1 MGQPKKKFKLNM
13 MYVLPVLVV
22 VGFIVLSYLGSVLL
36 MQLNGLPVE
45 NAGPFT
51 AFRYFPIYKNS
62 PVKSVRLTVI
72 FCAAFPFLVSAG
84 IAVLFYITKYKPRA
98 LHGDARFATYM
109 EIKKAGLVA
118 RDNYDKTI
126 LVGQYKERGRNEYL
140 CYGGYQF
147 VMLAAP
153 TRSGKGVGIV
163 IPNCLN
169 YSDSLVVLDI
179 KLENFDK
186 TAGFRAKSGQEV
198 YLFAPYDEYEAG
210 RQPGKSAPMRTHRY
224 NPLGYVSEDP
234 VDRIGDID
242 SIAQAFYN
250 NPNSKDKFFDEQAKD
265 LFRGITL
272 LVLETPGI
280 PHTLGEVFRQ
290 SSGYGKALPEHLNE
304 MIEKAKAEGR
314 PYSDECVA
322 AISRVCTLSDNTFAG
337 VKGSMQVPLMPWAN
351 ARVDAATSANDFD
364 LRDVRKRRMTIYV
377 GITPNKLA
385 EAKNI
390 INLFFD
396 QLINLNTKTLPQQDK
411 SLKYQCLMI
420 LDEFTAA
427 GKINQLA
434 QSISYQAG
442 YNMRVLTIIQNKSQL
457 EDVYGKPGALTLMSN
472 HALMIMY
479 APSPVVQS
487 DANEYSEMLGYQT
500 VKNTSHSRSFGK
512 QGSRSDSTSDQKRAL
527 MLPQE
532 LKEMDMWEEIVSLEH
547 TKPIRCAKIKYFE
560 DPTFTAR
567 VDWEVPEIPLVD
579 LDEFI
584 KNTKAG
590 AKILTEPATAK
601 NEQQTPDIDSIG
613 ADDVPSQDELIN
625 TLDGMSESGAE
636 KLKSI
641 MKLQAEE
648 KRKKMSIS
656 ELKLSYGGKSEADKN
671 QMLADFF
678 GSVAEDEDSTATD
691 NIASSNDESSNVA
704 ANDDAT
710 ASMSEEEKET
720 LALMKGLAVE
730 EPSEAP
736 VAPAP
741 KAETKQI
748 SDTEKQELVDDVLSH
763 FGFNTAKT
771 ADEIPESFDDINAQL
786 ASMFG
791 NALSAQVRV
800 YDHL

>member
-13 MYVLPVLVV
+13 MYVVPVLVII
-22 VGFIVLSYLGSVLL
+22 GFIALCYVGSLLL
-36 MQLNGLPVE
+36 MHLNGLPLE
-45 NAGPFT
+45 KAGPFT

-118 RDNYDKTI
+118 RDSYDKTI
-126 LVGQYKERGRNEYL
+126 LVGQYKEHGRNEYL

-153 TRSGKGVGIV
+153 TRSGKGVGVV

-198 YLFAPYDEYEAG
+198 YLFAPYDECESE
-210 RQPGKSAPMRTHRY
+210 RQEGKPAPMRTHRY
-224 NPLGYVSEDP
+224 NPLGYVSSDP

-265 LFRGITL
+265 LFRGITM

-364 LRDVRKRRMTIYV
+364 LRDVRKKRMTIYV

-427 GKINQLA
+427 GKINQIA

-547 TKPIRCAKIKYFE
+547 TKPIRCGKIKYFE

-567 VDWEVPEIPLVD
+567 VDWQIPEIPLVD
-579 LDEFI
+579 LEEFMQS
-584 KNTKAG
+584 TKAG
-590 AKILTEPATAK
+590 AKILSNTSESENEPADLDQIGK
-601 NEQQTPDIDSIG
+601 N
-613 ADDVPSQDELIN
+613 DVPSQDEIISRLDQIPEN
-625 TLDGMSESGAE
+625 KLVDVISLVKQSSLLNKLSIPELKMNYGGTSEDSKKRMLSDFFESSPDDETLDEVLEQSD
-636 KLKSI
+636 
-641 MKLQAEE
+641 
-648 KRKKMSIS
+648 
-656 ELKLSYGGKSEADKN
+656 LS
-671 QMLADFF
+671 
-678 GSVAEDEDSTATD
+678 EDEQETLSLMQEFTVDE
-691 NIASSNDESSNVA
+691 NSNSQKGLLV
-704 ANDDAT
+704 
-710 ASMSEEEKET
+710 SEEY
-720 LALMKGLAVE
+720 
-730 EPSEAP
+730 
-736 VAPAP
+736 
-741 KAETKQI
+741 KQV
-748 SDTEKQELVDDVLSH
+748 QAADVLAK
-763 FGFNTAKT
+763 FGFSSIKES
-771 ADEIPESFDDINAQL
+771 DEIPEDLDSINAQL
-786 ASMFG
+786 ESLFG
-791 NALSAQVRV
+791 NALSA
-800 YDHL
+800 

>member
-1 MGQPKKKFKLNM
+1 MGQPKRKFKLNM
-13 MYVLPVLVV
+13 MYVVPVLVII
-22 VGFIVLSYLGSVLL
+22 GFIALCYVGSLLL
-36 MQLNGLPVE
+36 MHLNGLPLE
-45 NAGPFT
+45 KAGPFT

-84 IAVLFYITKYKPRA
+84 IAVLFYITKYKPRS

-118 RDNYDKTI
+118 RDSYDKTI
-126 LVGQYKERGRNEYL
+126 LVGQYKEHGRNEYL

-198 YLFAPYDEYEAG
+198 YLFAPYDECAAE
-210 RQPGKSAPMRTHRY
+210 RQPGKAAPMRTHRY

-364 LRDVRKRRMTIYV
+364 LRDVRKKRMTIYV

-427 GKINQLA
+427 GKINQIA

-547 TKPIRCAKIKYFE
+547 TKPIRCGKIKYFE

-567 VDWEVPEIPLVD
+567 VDWQVPEIPLVD
-579 LDEFI
+579 LEEFMQS
-584 KNTKAG
+584 TKAG
-590 AKILTEPATAK
+590 AKILSNTSESEKESADLDQIGK
-601 NEQQTPDIDSIG
+601 N
-613 ADDVPSQDELIN
+613 DVPSQDEIISR
-625 TLDGMSESGAE
+625 LDQIPEN
-636 KLKSI
+636 KLGDVISLVKQSSPLN
-641 MKLQAEE
+641 KLG
-648 KRKKMSIS
+648 IP
-656 ELKLSYGGKSEADKN
+656 ELKMNYGGTSEDSKKR
-671 QMLADFF
+671 MLSDFF
-678 GSVAEDEDSTATD
+678 ESSPEDEPLDEVLDQSDLSEDEQETLSLMKEFTVDENSQKVGSVSDDYKQ
-691 NIASSNDESSNVA
+691 VQA
-704 ANDDAT
+704 A
-710 ASMSEEEKET
+710 
-720 LALMKGLAVE
+720 
-730 EPSEAP
+730 
-736 VAPAP
+736 
-741 KAETKQI
+741 
-748 SDTEKQELVDDVLSH
+748 DVLAK
-763 FGFNTAKT
+763 FGFSSIKES
-771 ADEIPESFDDINAQL
+771 DEIPEDLDSINAQL
-786 ASMFG
+786 ESLFG
-791 NALSAQVRV
+791 NALSA
-800 YDHL
+800 

>member
-1 MGQPKKKFKLNM
+1 
-13 MYVLPVLVV
+13 
-22 VGFIVLSYLGSVLL
+22 
-36 MQLNGLPVE
+36 
-45 NAGPFT
+45 
-51 AFRYFPIYKNS
+51 
-62 PVKSVRLTVI
+62 
-72 FCAAFPFLVSAG
+72 
-84 IAVLFYITKYKPRA
+84 
-98 LHGDARFATYM
+98 
-109 EIKKAGLVA
+109 
-118 RDNYDKTI
+118 
-126 LVGQYKERGRNEYL
+126 
-140 CYGGYQF
+140 
-147 VMLAAP
+147 
-153 TRSGKGVGIV
+153 
-163 IPNCLN
+163 
-169 YSDSLVVLDI
+169 
-179 KLENFDK
+179 
-186 TAGFRAKSGQEV
+186 
-198 YLFAPYDEYEAG
+198 
-210 RQPGKSAPMRTHRY
+210 MRTHRY

-364 LRDVRKRRMTIYV
+364 LRDVRKKRMTIYV

-427 GKINQLA
+427 GKINQIA

-547 TKPIRCAKIKYFE
+547 TKPIRCAKIKYYE

-567 VDWEVPEIPLVD
+567 VDWKVPEIPLVD
-579 LDEFI
+579 LDDFI

-613 ADDVPSQDELIN
+613 ADDVPTQDELIN
-625 TLDGMSESGAE
+625 SLDGMPENKA
-636 KLKSI
+636 KDFIANFAKSHQSKI
-641 MKLQAEE
+641 T
-648 KRKKMSIS
+648 IP
-656 ELKLSYGGKSEADKN
+656 ELKLNYGGKSEVDKN

-678 GSVAEDEDSTATD
+678 GSVAESEDSTATD
-691 NIASSNDESSNVA
+691 NTASLNDESSNAVA
-704 ANDDAT
+704 NDAT

-720 LALMKGLAVE
+720 LALMQGLAVE
-730 EPSEAP
+730 DPSEAP
-736 VAPAP
+736 VAPAS

-748 SDTEKQELVDDVLSH
+748 SDTEKLELVDDVLSH

-771 ADEIPESFDDINAQL
+771 ADEIPENFEDINAQL

-791 NALSAQVRV
+791 NALSA
-800 YDHL
+800 

>member
-1 MGQPKKKFKLNM
+1 MGQKKKFHLNM
-13 MYVLPVLVV
+13 WYVLPILAI
-22 VGFIVLSYLGSVLL
+22 VGFIGLSYLGSVLL

-62 PVKSVRLTVI
+62 PVKSVRLSVI
-72 FCAAFPFLVSAG
+72 FCAAFPFLCCIG
-84 IAVLFYITKYKPRA
+84 LAVLVYLSKSKQRS
-98 LHGDARFATYM
+98 LHGDARFATYQ

-118 RDNYDKTI
+118 RDDYDKTI
-126 LVGQYKERGRNEYL
+126 LVGQYNEHGKKEYL

-210 RQPGKSAPMRTHRY
+210 RQPAKSAPMRTHRY
-224 NPLGYVSEDP
+224 NPFDYISDDP
-234 VDRIGDID
+234 ANRMGDID

-351 ARVDAATSANDFD
+351 PRVDAATSASDFD
-364 LRDVRKRRMTIYV
+364 LRDVRKKKMTIYV

-396 QLINLNTKTLPQQDK
+396 QLINQNTKTLPQQDK
-411 SLKYQCLMI
+411 SLKYQCLLV

-427 GKINQLA
+427 GKINQIA

-500 VKNTSHSRSFGK
+500 VKSTSHSRSFGK

-567 VDWEVPEIPLVD
+567 VDWDVPDIPLVD
-579 LDEFI
+579 LEEFL
-584 KNTKAG
+584 KTTKAG
-590 AKILTEPATAK
+590 AQILTQNTAP
-601 NEQQTPDIDSIG
+601 QTPQDAADISKLG
-613 ADDVPSQDELIN
+613 QDDEPSQDEII
-625 TLDGMSESGAE
+625 TKLDGIKEDKLSSLVSTVSKE
-636 KLKSI
+636 KAA
-641 MKLQAEE
+641 Q
-648 KRKKMSIS
+648 KMTIP
-656 ELKLSYGGKSEADKN
+656 ELKLNYGGNDEEAKK
-671 QMLADFF
+671 QMFSDLF
-678 GSVAEDEDSTATD
+678 GSEIPATKTDESASNEQSVAVDTSTENMSEDEL
-691 NIASSNDESSNVA
+691 
-704 ANDDAT
+704 
-710 ASMSEEEKET
+710 ET
-720 LALMKGLAVE
+720 LAAVNE
-730 EPSEAP
+730 F
-736 VAPAP
+736 
-741 KAETKQI
+741 
-748 SDTEKQELVDDVLSH
+748 SDTENESSHEETSAKAEPLSH
-763 FGFNTAKT
+763 DEQLSLAEKIKAQFGFRSFSEH
-771 ADEIPESFDDINAQL
+771 DEIPDDVESINAQQ
-786 ASMFG
+786 ASLLG
-791 NALSAQVRV
+791 NSMSA
-800 YDHL
+800 

>member
-13 MYVLPVLVV
+13 MYVVPVLVII
-22 VGFIVLSYLGSVLL
+22 GFIALCYVGSLLL
-36 MQLNGLPVE
+36 MHLNGLPLE
-45 NAGPFT
+45 KAGPFT

-118 RDNYDKTI
+118 RDSYDKTI
-126 LVGQYKERGRNEYL
+126 LVGQYKEHGRNEYL

-153 TRSGKGVGIV
+153 TRSGKGVGVV

-186 TAGFRAKSGQEV
+186 TSGFRAKSGQEV
-198 YLFAPYDEYEAG
+198 YLFAPYDECESE
-210 RQPGKSAPMRTHRY
+210 RQEGKPAPMRTHRY
-224 NPLGYVSEDP
+224 NPLGYVSSDP

-265 LFRGITL
+265 LFRGITM

-304 MIEKAKAEGR
+304 MIEKAKSEGR

-364 LRDVRKRRMTIYV
+364 LRDVRKKRMTIYV

-427 GKINQLA
+427 GKINQIA

-547 TKPIRCAKIKYFE
+547 TKPIRCGKIKYFE

-567 VDWEVPEIPLVD
+567 VDWQIPEIPLVD
-579 LDEFI
+579 LEEFMQS
-584 KNTKAG
+584 TKAG
-590 AKILTEPATAK
+590 AKILSNTSESENEPADLDQIGK
-601 NEQQTPDIDSIG
+601 N
-613 ADDVPSQDELIN
+613 DVPSQDEIISRLDQIPEN
-625 TLDGMSESGAE
+625 KLVDVISLVKQSSLLNKLSIPELKMNYGGTSEDSKKRMLSDFFESSPDDETLDEVLEQSD
-636 KLKSI
+636 
-641 MKLQAEE
+641 
-648 KRKKMSIS
+648 
-656 ELKLSYGGKSEADKN
+656 LS
-671 QMLADFF
+671 
-678 GSVAEDEDSTATD
+678 EDEQETLSLMQEFTVDE
-691 NIASSNDESSNVA
+691 NSNSQKGLFV
-704 ANDDAT
+704 
-710 ASMSEEEKET
+710 SEEY
-720 LALMKGLAVE
+720 
-730 EPSEAP
+730 
-736 VAPAP
+736 
-741 KAETKQI
+741 KQV
-748 SDTEKQELVDDVLSH
+748 QAADVLAK
-763 FGFNTAKT
+763 FGFSSIKES
-771 ADEIPESFDDINAQL
+771 DEIPEDLDSINAQL
-786 ASMFG
+786 ESLFG
-791 NALSAQVRV
+791 NALSA
-800 YDHL
+800 

>member
-13 MYVLPVLVV
+13 MYVVPVLVII
-22 VGFIVLSYLGSVLL
+22 GFIALCYVGSLLL
-36 MQLNGLPVE
+36 MHLNGLPLE
-45 NAGPFT
+45 KAGPFT

-118 RDNYDKTI
+118 RDSYDKTI
-126 LVGQYKERGRNEYL
+126 LVGQYKEHGRNEYL

-153 TRSGKGVGIV
+153 TRSGKGVGVV

-179 KLENFDK
+179 KLENFNK

-198 YLFAPYDEYEAG
+198 YLFAPYDECESV
-210 RQPGKSAPMRTHRY
+210 RQEGKPAPMRTHRY
-224 NPLGYVSEDP
+224 NPLGYVSSDP

-265 LFRGITL
+265 LFRGITM

-364 LRDVRKRRMTIYV
+364 LRDVRKKRMTIYV

-427 GKINQLA
+427 GKINQIA

-547 TKPIRCAKIKYFE
+547 TKPIRCGKIKYFE
-560 DPTFTAR
+560 DPIFTAR
-567 VDWEVPEIPLVD
+567 VDWQIPEIPLVD
-579 LDEFI
+579 LEEFMQS
-584 KNTKAG
+584 TKAG
-590 AKILTEPATAK
+590 AKILSNTSESENESADLDQIGK
-601 NEQQTPDIDSIG
+601 N
-613 ADDVPSQDELIN
+613 DVPSQDEIISRLDQIPEN
-625 TLDGMSESGAE
+625 KLVDVISLVKQSSPLNKLGIPELKMNYGGTSEDSKKRMLSDFFESSPDDETLDEVLEQSD
-636 KLKSI
+636 
-641 MKLQAEE
+641 
-648 KRKKMSIS
+648 
-656 ELKLSYGGKSEADKN
+656 LS
-671 QMLADFF
+671 
-678 GSVAEDEDSTATD
+678 EDEQETLSLMQEFTVDE
-691 NIASSNDESSNVA
+691 NSNSQKGLLV
-704 ANDDAT
+704 
-710 ASMSEEEKET
+710 SEEY
-720 LALMKGLAVE
+720 
-730 EPSEAP
+730 
-736 VAPAP
+736 
-741 KAETKQI
+741 KQV
-748 SDTEKQELVDDVLSH
+748 QAADVLAK
-763 FGFNTAKT
+763 FGFSSIKES
-771 ADEIPESFDDINAQL
+771 DEIPEDLDSINAQL
-786 ASMFG
+786 ESLFG
-791 NALSAQVRV
+791 NALSA
-800 YDHL
+800 

>member
-1 MGQPKKKFKLNM
+1 MGQKKKFHLNM
-13 MYVLPVLVV
+13 WYVLPILAI
-22 VGFIVLSYLGSVLL
+22 VGFIGLSYLGSVLL

-62 PVKSVRLTVI
+62 PVKSVRLSVI
-72 FCAAFPFLVSAG
+72 FCAAFPFLCCIG
-84 IAVLFYITKYKPRA
+84 LAVLVYLSKSKQRS
-98 LHGDARFATYM
+98 LHGDARFATYQ

-118 RDNYDKTI
+118 RDDYDKTI
-126 LVGQYKERGRNEYL
+126 LVGQYNEHGKKEYL

-210 RQPGKSAPMRTHRY
+210 RQPAKSAPMRTHRY
-224 NPLGYVSEDP
+224 NPFDYISDDP
-234 VDRIGDID
+234 ANRMGDID

-351 ARVDAATSANDFD
+351 PRVDAATSASDFD
-364 LRDVRKRRMTIYV
+364 LRDVRKKKMTIYV

-396 QLINLNTKTLPQQDK
+396 QLINQNTKTLPQQDK
-411 SLKYQCLMI
+411 SLKYQCLLV

-427 GKINQLA
+427 GKINQIA

-500 VKNTSHSRSFGK
+500 VKSTSHSRSFGK

-567 VDWEVPEIPLVD
+567 VDWDVPDIPLVD
-579 LDEFI
+579 LEEFL
-584 KNTKAG
+584 KTTKAG
-590 AKILTEPATAK
+590 AQILTQNTAP
-601 NEQQTPDIDSIG
+601 QTPQDAADISKLG
-613 ADDVPSQDELIN
+613 QDDEPSQDEII
-625 TLDGMSESGAE
+625 TKLDGIKEDKLSSLVSTVSKE
-636 KLKSI
+636 KAA
-641 MKLQAEE
+641 Q
-648 KRKKMSIS
+648 KMTIP
-656 ELKLSYGGKSEADKN
+656 ELKLNYGGNDEEAKK
-671 QMLADFF
+671 QMFSDLF
-678 GSVAEDEDSTATD
+678 GSEIPATKTDESASNEQSVAVDTSTENMSEDEL
-691 NIASSNDESSNVA
+691 
-704 ANDDAT
+704 
-710 ASMSEEEKET
+710 ET
-720 LALMKGLAVE
+720 LAAVNE
-730 EPSEAP
+730 F
-736 VAPAP
+736 
-741 KAETKQI
+741 
-748 SDTEKQELVDDVLSH
+748 SDTENESSHEETSAKAEPLSH
-763 FGFNTAKT
+763 DEQLSLAEKIKAQFGFRSFSEH
-771 ADEIPESFDDINAQL
+771 DEIPDDVESINAQL
-786 ASMFG
+786 ASLLG
-791 NALSAQVRV
+791 NSMSA
-800 YDHL
+800 

>member
-13 MYVLPVLVV
+13 MYVVPVLVII
-22 VGFIVLSYLGSVLL
+22 GFIALCYVGSLLL
-36 MQLNGLPVE
+36 MHLNGLPLE
-45 NAGPFT
+45 KAGPFT
-51 AFRYFPIYKNS
+51 AFRYFSIYKNS

-118 RDNYDKTI
+118 RDSYDKTI

-153 TRSGKGVGIV
+153 TRSGKGVGVV

-179 KLENFDK
+179 KLENFYK

-198 YLFAPYDEYEAG
+198 YLFAPYDEFESE
-210 RQPGKSAPMRTHRY
+210 RKDGKPAPMRTHRY
-224 NPLGYVSEDP
+224 NPLGYVSSDP

-265 LFRGITL
+265 LFRGITM

-364 LRDVRKRRMTIYV
+364 LRDVRKKRMTIYV

-427 GKINQLA
+427 GKINQIA

-547 TKPIRCAKIKYFE
+547 TKPIRCGKIKYFE

-567 VDWEVPEIPLVD
+567 VDWQIPEIPLVD
-579 LDEFI
+579 LEEFMQS
-584 KNTKAG
+584 TKAG
-590 AKILTEPATAK
+590 AKILSNTSESENESADLDQIGK
-601 NEQQTPDIDSIG
+601 N
-613 ADDVPSQDELIN
+613 DVPSQDEIISR
-625 TLDGMSESGAE
+625 LDQIPEN
-636 KLKSI
+636 KLGDV
-641 MKLQAEE
+641 
-648 KRKKMSIS
+648 IS
-656 ELKLSYGGKSEADKN
+656 L
-671 QMLADFF
+671 
-678 GSVAEDEDSTATD
+678 V
-691 NIASSNDESSNVA
+691 
-704 ANDDAT
+704 
-710 ASMSEEEKET
+710 
-720 LALMKGLAVE
+720 
-730 EPSEAP
+730 
-736 VAPAP
+736 
-741 KAETKQI
+741 KQI
-748 SDTEKQELVDDVLSH
+748 SPLNKLGIPELKMNYGGTSEDSKKRMLSDFFESSPEDETSDEVLEQSDLSEDEQETLSLMQEFTVNENSQKVGSVSEDYKQVQAADVLAK
-763 FGFNTAKT
+763 FGFSSIKES
-771 ADEIPESFDDINAQL
+771 DEIPEDLDSINAQL
-786 ASMFG
+786 ESLFG
-791 NALSAQVRV
+791 NALSA
-800 YDHL
+800 

>member
-13 MYVLPVLVV
+13 MYVVPVLVII
-22 VGFIVLSYLGSVLL
+22 GFIALCYVGSLLL
-36 MQLNGLPVE
+36 MHLNGLPLE
-45 NAGPFT
+45 KAGPFT

-109 EIKKAGLVA
+109 EIKKVGLVA
-118 RDNYDKTI
+118 RDSYDKTI

-153 TRSGKGVGIV
+153 TRSGKGVGVV

-198 YLFAPYDEYEAG
+198 YLFAPYDECESE
-210 RQPGKSAPMRTHRY
+210 RKEGKAAPMRTHRY
-224 NPLGYVSEDP
+224 NPLGYVSSDP

-265 LFRGITL
+265 LFRGITM

-364 LRDVRKRRMTIYV
+364 LRDVRKKRMTIYV

-396 QLINLNTKTLPQQDK
+396 QLINLNTKILPQQDK

-427 GKINQLA
+427 GKINQIA

-547 TKPIRCAKIKYFE
+547 TKPIRCGKIKYFE

-567 VDWEVPEIPLVD
+567 VDWQIPEIPLVD
-579 LDEFI
+579 LEEFMQS
-584 KNTKAG
+584 TKAG
-590 AKILTEPATAK
+590 AKILSNTSESENESADLDQIGK
-601 NEQQTPDIDSIG
+601 N
-613 ADDVPSQDELIN
+613 DVPSQDEIISR
-625 TLDGMSESGAE
+625 LDQIPEN
-636 KLKSI
+636 KLGDVISLVKQSSPLN
-641 MKLQAEE
+641 KLG
-648 KRKKMSIS
+648 IP
-656 ELKLSYGGKSEADKN
+656 ELKMNYGGTSEDSKKR
-671 QMLADFF
+671 MLSDFF
-678 GSVAEDEDSTATD
+678 ESSPEDETSDEVLEQSDLSEDEQETLSLMQEFTVNENSQKGISVSEEYKQVQATD
-691 NIASSNDESSNVA
+691 V
-704 ANDDAT
+704 
-710 ASMSEEEKET
+710 
-720 LALMKGLAVE
+720 LA
-730 EPSEAP
+730 
-736 VAPAP
+736 
-741 KAETKQI
+741 Q
-748 SDTEKQELVDDVLSH
+748 
-763 FGFNTAKT
+763 FGFSSIKES
-771 ADEIPESFDDINAQL
+771 DEIPEDLDSINAQL
-786 ASMFG
+786 ESLFG
-791 NALSAQVRV
+791 NALSA
-800 YDHL
+800 

>member
-1 MGQPKKKFKLNM
+1 M
-13 MYVLPVLVV
+13 MYVVPVLVII
-22 VGFIVLSYLGSVLL
+22 GFIALCYVGSLLL
-36 MQLNGLPVE
+36 MHLNGLPLDK
-45 NAGPFT
+45 AGPFT

-118 RDNYDKTI
+118 RESYDKTI

-198 YLFAPYDEYEAG
+198 YLFAPYDECAAE
-210 RQPGKSAPMRTHRY
+210 RQPGKAAPMRTHRY

-364 LRDVRKRRMTIYV
+364 LRDVRKKRMTIYV

-427 GKINQLA
+427 GKINQIA

-547 TKPIRCAKIKYFE
+547 TKPIRCGKIKYFE

-567 VDWEVPEIPLVD
+567 VDWQIPEIPLVD
-579 LDEFI
+579 LEEFMQS
-584 KNTKAG
+584 TKAG
-590 AKILTEPATAK
+590 AKILSNTSESENPADLDQIGK
-601 NEQQTPDIDSIG
+601 N
-613 ADDVPSQDELIN
+613 DVPSQDEIISRLDQIPEN
-625 TLDGMSESGAE
+625 TLGDVISLVKQSSPLN
-636 KLKSI
+636 KLGI
-641 MKLQAEE
+641 P
-648 KRKKMSIS
+648 
-656 ELKLSYGGKSEADKN
+656 ELKMNYGGTSEDSKKR
-671 QMLADFF
+671 MLSDFF
-678 GSVAEDEDSTATD
+678 
-691 NIASSNDESSNVA
+691 ESSP
-704 ANDDAT
+704 DD
-710 ASMSEEEKET
+710 ET
-720 LALMKGLAVE
+720 L
-730 EPSEAP
+730 
-736 VAPAP
+736 
-741 KAETKQI
+741 
-748 SDTEKQELVDDVLSH
+748 DDVLEQSDLSEDEQETLSLMQEFTVDVNSQKVGSVSEDYKQVQAADVLAK
-763 FGFNTAKT
+763 FGFSSIKES
-771 ADEIPESFDDINAQL
+771 DEIPEDLDSINAQL
-786 ASMFG
+786 ESLFG
-791 NALSAQVRV
+791 NALSA
-800 YDHL
+800 

>member
-13 MYVLPVLVV
+13 MYVVPVLVII
-22 VGFIVLSYLGSVLL
+22 GFIALCYVGSLLL
-36 MQLNGLPVE
+36 MHLNGLPLE
-45 NAGPFT
+45 KAGPFT

-118 RDNYDKTI
+118 RDSYDKTI
-126 LVGQYKERGRNEYL
+126 LVGQYKEHGRNEYL

-153 TRSGKGVGIV
+153 TRSGKGVGVV

-186 TAGFRAKSGQEV
+186 TSGFRAKSGQEV
-198 YLFAPYDEYEAG
+198 YLFAPYDECESE
-210 RQPGKSAPMRTHRY
+210 RQEGKPAPMRTHRY
-224 NPLGYVSEDP
+224 NPLGYVSSDP

-265 LFRGITL
+265 LFRGITM

-364 LRDVRKRRMTIYV
+364 LRDVRKKRMTIYV

-427 GKINQLA
+427 GKINQIA

-547 TKPIRCAKIKYFE
+547 TKPIRCGKIKYFE

-567 VDWEVPEIPLVD
+567 VDWQIPEIPLVD
-579 LDEFI
+579 LEEFMQS
-584 KNTKAG
+584 TKAG
-590 AKILTEPATAK
+590 AKILSNTSESENEPADLDQIGK
-601 NEQQTPDIDSIG
+601 N
-613 ADDVPSQDELIN
+613 DVPSQDEIISRLDQIPEN
-625 TLDGMSESGAE
+625 TLGDVISLVKQSSPLN
-636 KLKSI
+636 KLGI
-641 MKLQAEE
+641 P
-648 KRKKMSIS
+648 
-656 ELKLSYGGKSEADKN
+656 ELKMNYGGTSEDSKKR
-671 QMLADFF
+671 MLSDFF
-678 GSVAEDEDSTATD
+678 
-691 NIASSNDESSNVA
+691 ESSP
-704 ANDDAT
+704 DD
-710 ASMSEEEKET
+710 ET
-720 LALMKGLAVE
+720 L
-730 EPSEAP
+730 
-736 VAPAP
+736 
-741 KAETKQI
+741 
-748 SDTEKQELVDDVLSH
+748 DDVLEQSDLSEDEQETLFLMQEFTVDVNSQKVGSVSEDYKQVQAADVLAK
-763 FGFNTAKT
+763 FGFSSIKES
-771 ADEIPESFDDINAQL
+771 DEIPEDLDSINAQL
-786 ASMFG
+786 ESLFG
-791 NALSAQVRV
+791 NALSA
-800 YDHL
+800 

>member
-13 MYVLPVLVV
+13 MYVVPVLVII
-22 VGFIVLSYLGSVLL
+22 GFIALCYVGSLLL
-36 MQLNGLPVE
+36 MHLNGLPLE
-45 NAGPFT
+45 KAGPFT

-118 RDNYDKTI
+118 RDSYDKTI
-126 LVGQYKERGRNEYL
+126 LVGQYKEHGRNEYL

-153 TRSGKGVGIV
+153 TRSGKGVGVV

-179 KLENFDK
+179 KLENFYK

-198 YLFAPYDEYEAG
+198 YLFAPYDECESE
-210 RQPGKSAPMRTHRY
+210 RQEGKPAPMRTHRY
-224 NPLGYVSEDP
+224 NPLGYVSSDP

-265 LFRGITL
+265 LFRGITM

-364 LRDVRKRRMTIYV
+364 LRDVRKKRMTIYV

-396 QLINLNTKTLPQQDK
+396 QLINLNTKILPQQDK

-427 GKINQLA
+427 GKINQIA

-547 TKPIRCAKIKYFE
+547 TKPIRCGKIKYFE

-567 VDWEVPEIPLVD
+567 VDWQIPEIPLVD
-579 LDEFI
+579 LEEFMQS
-584 KNTKAG
+584 TKAG
-590 AKILTEPATAK
+590 AKILSNTSESENESADLDQIGK
-601 NEQQTPDIDSIG
+601 N
-613 ADDVPSQDELIN
+613 DVPSQDEIISR
-625 TLDGMSESGAE
+625 LDQIPEN
-636 KLKSI
+636 KLGDV
-641 MKLQAEE
+641 
-648 KRKKMSIS
+648 IS
-656 ELKLSYGGKSEADKN
+656 L
-671 QMLADFF
+671 
-678 GSVAEDEDSTATD
+678 V
-691 NIASSNDESSNVA
+691 
-704 ANDDAT
+704 
-710 ASMSEEEKET
+710 
-720 LALMKGLAVE
+720 
-730 EPSEAP
+730 
-736 VAPAP
+736 
-741 KAETKQI
+741 KQI
-748 SDTEKQELVDDVLSH
+748 SPLNKLGIPELKMNYGGTSEDSKKRMLSDFFESSPEDETSDEVLEQSDLSEDEQETLSLMQEFTVNENSQKVGSVSEDYKQVQATDVLAQ
-763 FGFNTAKT
+763 FGFSSIKES
-771 ADEIPESFDDINAQL
+771 DEIPEDLDSINSQL
-786 ASMFG
+786 ESLFG
-791 NALSAQVRV
+791 NALSA
-800 YDHL
+800 

>member
-1 MGQPKKKFKLNM
+1 MGQKKKFHLNM
-13 MYVLPVLVV
+13 WYVLPILAI
-22 VGFIVLSYLGSVLL
+22 VGFIGLSYLGSVLL

-62 PVKSVRLTVI
+62 PVKSVRLSVI
-72 FCAAFPFLVSAG
+72 FCAAFPFLCCIG
-84 IAVLFYITKYKPRA
+84 LAVLVYLSKSKQRS
-98 LHGDARFATYM
+98 LHGDARFATYQ

-118 RDNYDKTI
+118 RDDYDKTI
-126 LVGQYKERGRNEYL
+126 LVGQYNEHGKKEYL

-224 NPLGYVSEDP
+224 NPFDYISDDP
-234 VDRIGDID
+234 ANRMGDID

-351 ARVDAATSANDFD
+351 PRVDAATSASDFD
-364 LRDVRKRRMTIYV
+364 LRDVRKKKMTIYV

-396 QLINLNTKTLPQQDK
+396 QLINQNTKTLPQQDK
-411 SLKYQCLMI
+411 SLKYQCLLV

-427 GKINQLA
+427 GKINQIS

-487 DANEYSEMLGYQT
+487 DANEYSEILGYQT
-500 VKNTSHSRSFGK
+500 VKSTSHSRSFGK

-567 VDWEVPEIPLVD
+567 VDWDVPDIPLVD
-579 LDEFI
+579 LEEFL
-584 KNTKAG
+584 KTTKAG
-590 AKILTEPATAK
+590 AQILTQNTAP
-601 NEQQTPDIDSIG
+601 QTPQDAADISKLG
-613 ADDVPSQDELIN
+613 QDDEPSQDEII
-625 TLDGMSESGAE
+625 TKLDGIKEDKLSSLVSTVSKE
-636 KLKSI
+636 KAA
-641 MKLQAEE
+641 Q
-648 KRKKMSIS
+648 KMTIP
-656 ELKLSYGGKSEADKN
+656 ELKLNYGGKSEADRN
-671 QMLADFF
+671 QLFADFF

-691 NIASSNDESSNVA
+691 NIVPLNEESSNAA

-730 EPSEAP
+730 EPSEVP

-748 SDTEKQELVDDVLSH
+748 SDTEKLELVDDVLSH

-771 ADEIPESFDDINAQL
+771 ADEITENFEDINAQL

-791 NALSAQVRV
+791 NALSA
-800 YDHL
+800 

>member
-1 MGQPKKKFKLNM
+1 M
-13 MYVLPVLVV
+13 
-22 VGFIVLSYLGSVLL
+22 
-36 MQLNGLPVE
+36 
-45 NAGPFT
+45 
-51 AFRYFPIYKNS
+51 
-62 PVKSVRLTVI
+62 
-72 FCAAFPFLVSAG
+72 
-84 IAVLFYITKYKPRA
+84 
-98 LHGDARFATYM
+98 
-109 EIKKAGLVA
+109 
-118 RDNYDKTI
+118 
-126 LVGQYKERGRNEYL
+126 VGQYKERGRNEYL

-198 YLFAPYDEYEAG
+198 YLFAPYDECAAE
-210 RQPGKSAPMRTHRY
+210 RQPGKAAPMRTHRY

-427 GKINQLA
+427 GKINQIS

-567 VDWEVPEIPLVD
+567 VDWKVPEIPLVD

-601 NEQQTPDIDSIG
+601 MSSKRLILILLVPMMFLLKMNLSI
-613 ADDVPSQDELIN
+613 AWMECLKTKQKILLQILLDLIN
-625 TLDGMSESGAE
+625 Q
-636 KLKSI
+636 KSRS
-641 MKLQAEE
+641 L
-648 KRKKMSIS
+648 
-656 ELKLSYGGKSEADKN
+656 N
-671 QMLADFF
+671 
-678 GSVAEDEDSTATD
+678 
-691 NIASSNDESSNVA
+691 
-704 ANDDAT
+704 
-710 ASMSEEEKET
+710 
-720 LALMKGLAVE
+720 
-730 EPSEAP
+730 
-736 VAPAP
+736 
-741 KAETKQI
+741 
-748 SDTEKQELVDDVLSH
+748 
-763 FGFNTAKT
+763 
-771 ADEIPESFDDINAQL
+771 
-786 ASMFG
+786 
-791 NALSAQVRV
+791 
-800 YDHL
+800 

>member
-1 MGQPKKKFKLNM
+1 MGQPKRKFKLNM
-13 MYVLPVLVV
+13 MYVVPVLVII
-22 VGFIVLSYLGSVLL
+22 GFIALCYVGSLLL
-36 MQLNGLPVE
+36 MHLNGLPLDK
-45 NAGPFT
+45 AGPFT

-198 YLFAPYDEYEAG
+198 YLFAPYDECAAE
-210 RQPGKSAPMRTHRY
+210 RQPGKAAPMRTHRY

-364 LRDVRKRRMTIYV
+364 LRDVRKKRMTIYV

-427 GKINQLA
+427 GKINQIA

-547 TKPIRCAKIKYFE
+547 TKPIRCGKIKYFE

-567 VDWEVPEIPLVD
+567 VDWQIPEIPLVD
-579 LDEFI
+579 LEEFMQS
-584 KNTKAG
+584 TKAG
-590 AKILTEPATAK
+590 AKILSNTSESEKDLDQIGK
-601 NEQQTPDIDSIG
+601 N
-613 ADDVPSQDELIN
+613 DVPSQDEIISRLDQIPEN
-625 TLDGMSESGAE
+625 TLGDVISLVKQSSPLN
-636 KLKSI
+636 KLGI
-641 MKLQAEE
+641 P
-648 KRKKMSIS
+648 
-656 ELKLSYGGKSEADKN
+656 ELKMNYGGTSEDSKKR
-671 QMLADFF
+671 MLSDFF
-678 GSVAEDEDSTATD
+678 DS
-691 NIASSNDESSNVA
+691 SP
-704 ANDDAT
+704 DD
-710 ASMSEEEKET
+710 ET
-720 LALMKGLAVE
+720 L
-730 EPSEAP
+730 
-736 VAPAP
+736 
-741 KAETKQI
+741 
-748 SDTEKQELVDDVLSH
+748 DDVLEQSDLSEDEQETLSLMQEFTVDVNSQKVGSVSEDYKQVQAADVLAK
-763 FGFNTAKT
+763 FGFSSIKES
-771 ADEIPESFDDINAQL
+771 DEIPEDLDSINAQL
-786 ASMFG
+786 EALFG
-791 NALSAQVRV
+791 NALSA
-800 YDHL
+800 

>member
-13 MYVLPVLVV
+13 MYVVPVLVII
-22 VGFIVLSYLGSVLL
+22 GFIALCYVGSLLL
-36 MQLNGLPVE
+36 MHLNGLPLE
-45 NAGPFT
+45 KAGPFT

-118 RDNYDKTI
+118 RDSYDKTI

-198 YLFAPYDEYEAG
+198 YLFAPYDECAAE
-210 RQPGKSAPMRTHRY
+210 RQPGKAAPMRTHRY
-224 NPLGYVSEDP
+224 NPLGYVSSDP

-364 LRDVRKRRMTIYV
+364 LRDVRKKRMTIYV

-427 GKINQLA
+427 GKINQIA

-547 TKPIRCAKIKYFE
+547 TKPIRCRKIKYFE

-567 VDWEVPEIPLVD
+567 VDWQIPEIPLVD
-579 LDEFI
+579 LEEFMQS
-584 KNTKAG
+584 TKAG
-590 AKILTEPATAK
+590 AKILSNTSESENEPADLDQIGK
-601 NEQQTPDIDSIG
+601 N
-613 ADDVPSQDELIN
+613 DVPSQDEIISR
-625 TLDGMSESGAE
+625 LDQIPEN
-636 KLKSI
+636 KLVDVISLVKQSSLLNKLSI
-641 MKLQAEE
+641 P
-648 KRKKMSIS
+648 
-656 ELKLSYGGKSEADKN
+656 ELKMNYGGTSEDSKKR
-671 QMLADFF
+671 MLSDFF
-678 GSVAEDEDSTATD
+678 
-691 NIASSNDESSNVA
+691 ESSP
-704 ANDDAT
+704 DD
-710 ASMSEEEKET
+710 ET
-720 LALMKGLAVE
+720 L
-730 EPSEAP
+730 
-736 VAPAP
+736 
-741 KAETKQI
+741 
-748 SDTEKQELVDDVLSH
+748 DDVLEQSDLSEDEQETLSLMQEFTVDVNSQKVGSVSEDYKQVQAADVLAK
-763 FGFNTAKT
+763 FGFSSIKES
-771 ADEIPESFDDINAQL
+771 DEIPEDLDSINAQL
-786 ASMFG
+786 ESLFG
-791 NALSAQVRV
+791 NALSA
-800 YDHL
+800 

>member
-13 MYVLPVLVV
+13 MYVVPVLVII
-22 VGFIVLSYLGSVLL
+22 GFIALCYVGSLLL
-36 MQLNGLPVE
+36 MHLNGLPLE
-45 NAGPFT
+45 KAGPFT

-118 RDNYDKTI
+118 RDSYDKTI
-126 LVGQYKERGRNEYL
+126 LVGQYKEHGRNEYL

-153 TRSGKGVGIV
+153 TRSGKGVGVV

-198 YLFAPYDEYEAG
+198 YLFAPYDECESE
-210 RQPGKSAPMRTHRY
+210 RQEGKPAPMRTHRY
-224 NPLGYVSEDP
+224 NPLGYVSSDP

-265 LFRGITL
+265 LFRGITM

-364 LRDVRKRRMTIYV
+364 LRDVRKKRMTIYV

-427 GKINQLA
+427 GKINQIA

-547 TKPIRCAKIKYFE
+547 TKPIRCGKIKYFE

-567 VDWEVPEIPLVD
+567 VDWQIPEIPLVD
-579 LDEFI
+579 LEEFMQS
-584 KNTKAG
+584 TKAG
-590 AKILTEPATAK
+590 VKILSNTSESENEPADLDQIGK
-601 NEQQTPDIDSIG
+601 N
-613 ADDVPSQDELIN
+613 DVPSQDEIISRLDQIPEN
-625 TLDGMSESGAE
+625 KLVDVISLVKQSSLLNKLSIPELKMNYGGTSEDSKKRMLSDFFESSPDDETLDEVLEQSD
-636 KLKSI
+636 
-641 MKLQAEE
+641 
-648 KRKKMSIS
+648 
-656 ELKLSYGGKSEADKN
+656 LS
-671 QMLADFF
+671 
-678 GSVAEDEDSTATD
+678 EDEQETLSLMQEFTVDE
-691 NIASSNDESSNVA
+691 NSNSQKGLLV
-704 ANDDAT
+704 
-710 ASMSEEEKET
+710 SEEY
-720 LALMKGLAVE
+720 
-730 EPSEAP
+730 
-736 VAPAP
+736 
-741 KAETKQI
+741 KQV
-748 SDTEKQELVDDVLSH
+748 QAADVLAK
-763 FGFNTAKT
+763 FGFSSIKES
-771 ADEIPESFDDINAQL
+771 DEIPEDLDSINAQL
-786 ASMFG
+786 ESLFG
-791 NALSAQVRV
+791 NALSA
-800 YDHL
+800 

>member
-1 MGQPKKKFKLNM
+1 MGQKKKFHLNM
-13 MYVLPVLVV
+13 WYVLPILAI
-22 VGFIVLSYLGSVLL
+22 VGFIGLSYLGSVLL

-62 PVKSVRLTVI
+62 PVKSVRLSVI
-72 FCAAFPFLVSAG
+72 FCAAFPFLCCIG
-84 IAVLFYITKYKPRA
+84 LAVLVYLSKSKQRS
-98 LHGDARFATYM
+98 LHGDARFATYQ

-118 RDNYDKTI
+118 RDDYDKTI
-126 LVGQYKERGRNEYL
+126 LVGQYNEHGKKEYL

-224 NPLGYVSEDP
+224 NPFDYISDDP
-234 VDRIGDID
+234 ANRMGDID

-351 ARVDAATSANDFD
+351 PRVDAATSASDFD
-364 LRDVRKRRMTIYV
+364 LRDVRKKKMTIYV
-377 GITPNKLA
+377 GITPNKLS

-396 QLINLNTKTLPQQDK
+396 QLINQNTKTLPQQDK
-411 SLKYQCLMI
+411 SLKYQCLLV

-427 GKINQLA
+427 GKINQIS

-500 VKNTSHSRSFGK
+500 VKSTSHSRSFGK

-567 VDWEVPEIPLVD
+567 VDWDVPDIPLVD
-579 LDEFI
+579 LEEFL
-584 KNTKAG
+584 KTTKAG
-590 AKILTEPATAK
+590 AQILTQNTAP
-601 NEQQTPDIDSIG
+601 QTPQDAADISKLG
-613 ADDVPSQDELIN
+613 QDDEPSQDEII
-625 TLDGMSESGAE
+625 TKLDGIKEDKLSSLVSTVSKE
-636 KLKSI
+636 KAA
-641 MKLQAEE
+641 Q
-648 KRKKMSIS
+648 KMTIP
-656 ELKLSYGGKSEADKN
+656 ELKLNYGGNDEEAKK
-671 QMLADFF
+671 QMFSDLF
-678 GSVAEDEDSTATD
+678 GSEIPATKTDDSASNEQSVAVDTSTENMSEDEL
-691 NIASSNDESSNVA
+691 
-704 ANDDAT
+704 
-710 ASMSEEEKET
+710 ET
-720 LALMKGLAVE
+720 LAAVNE
-730 EPSEAP
+730 F
-736 VAPAP
+736 
-741 KAETKQI
+741 
-748 SDTEKQELVDDVLSH
+748 SDTENESSHEETSAKAEPLSH
-763 FGFNTAKT
+763 DEQLSLAEKIKAQFGFRSFSEH
-771 ADEIPESFDDINAQL
+771 DEIPDDVESINAQL
-786 ASMFG
+786 ASLLG
-791 NALSAQVRV
+791 NSMSA
-800 YDHL
+800 

>member
-13 MYVLPVLVV
+13 MYVVPVLVII
-22 VGFIVLSYLGSVLL
+22 GFIALCYVGSLLL
-36 MQLNGLPVE
+36 MHLNGLPLE
-45 NAGPFT
+45 KTGPFT

-84 IAVLFYITKYKPRA
+84 IAVLFYITKYKPRS

-118 RDNYDKTI
+118 RDSYDKTI
-126 LVGQYKERGRNEYL
+126 LVGQYKEHGRNEYL

-198 YLFAPYDEYEAG
+198 YLFAPYDECESE
-210 RQPGKSAPMRTHRY
+210 RQEGKPAPMRTHRY
-224 NPLGYVSEDP
+224 NPLGYVSSDP

-364 LRDVRKRRMTIYV
+364 LRDVRKKRMTIYV

-427 GKINQLA
+427 GKINQIA

-547 TKPIRCAKIKYFE
+547 TKPIRCGKIKYFE

-567 VDWEVPEIPLVD
+567 VDWQIPEIPLVD
-579 LDEFI
+579 LEEFMQS
-584 KNTKAG
+584 TKAG
-590 AKILTEPATAK
+590 AKILSNTSESENEPADLDQIGK
-601 NEQQTPDIDSIG
+601 N
-613 ADDVPSQDELIN
+613 DVPSQDEIISRLDQIPEN
-625 TLDGMSESGAE
+625 KLVDVISLVKQSSLLNKLSIPELKMNYGGTSEDSKKRMLSDFFESSPDDETLDEVLEQSD
-636 KLKSI
+636 
-641 MKLQAEE
+641 
-648 KRKKMSIS
+648 
-656 ELKLSYGGKSEADKN
+656 LS
-671 QMLADFF
+671 
-678 GSVAEDEDSTATD
+678 EDEQETLSLMQEFTVDE
-691 NIASSNDESSNVA
+691 NSNSQKGLLV
-704 ANDDAT
+704 
-710 ASMSEEEKET
+710 SEEY
-720 LALMKGLAVE
+720 
-730 EPSEAP
+730 
-736 VAPAP
+736 
-741 KAETKQI
+741 KQV
-748 SDTEKQELVDDVLSH
+748 QAADVLAK
-763 FGFNTAKT
+763 FGFSSIKES
-771 ADEIPESFDDINAQL
+771 DEIPEDLDSINAQL
-786 ASMFG
+786 ESLFG
-791 NALSAQVRV
+791 NALSA
-800 YDHL
+800 

>member
-1 MGQPKKKFKLNM
+1 
-13 MYVLPVLVV
+13 MYVVPVLVII
-22 VGFIVLSYLGSVLL
+22 GFIALCYVGSLLL
-36 MQLNGLPVE
+36 MHLNGLPLE
-45 NAGPFT
+45 KAGPFT

-84 IAVLFYITKYKPRA
+84 IAVLFYITKYKPRS

-118 RDNYDKTI
+118 RDSYDKTI
-126 LVGQYKERGRNEYL
+126 LVGQYKEHGRNEYL

-153 TRSGKGVGIV
+153 SRSGKGVGVV

-198 YLFAPYDEYEAG
+198 YLFAPYDECATE
-210 RQPGKSAPMRTHRY
+210 RQPGKAAPMRTHRY

-364 LRDVRKRRMTIYV
+364 LRDVRKKRMTIYV

-427 GKINQLA
+427 GKINQIA

-547 TKPIRCAKIKYFE
+547 TKPIRCGKIKYFE

-567 VDWEVPEIPLVD
+567 VDWQIPEIPLVD
-579 LDEFI
+579 LEEFMQS
-584 KNTKAG
+584 TKAG
-590 AKILTEPATAK
+590 AKILSNTSESENDPADLDQIGK
-601 NEQQTPDIDSIG
+601 N
-613 ADDVPSQDELIN
+613 DVPSQDEIISRLDQIPEN
-625 TLDGMSESGAE
+625 TLGDVISLVKQSSPLN
-636 KLKSI
+636 KLGI
-641 MKLQAEE
+641 P
-648 KRKKMSIS
+648 
-656 ELKLSYGGKSEADKN
+656 ELKMNYGGTSEDSKKR
-671 QMLADFF
+671 MLSDFF
-678 GSVAEDEDSTATD
+678 
-691 NIASSNDESSNVA
+691 ESSP
-704 ANDDAT
+704 DD
-710 ASMSEEEKET
+710 ET
-720 LALMKGLAVE
+720 L
-730 EPSEAP
+730 
-736 VAPAP
+736 
-741 KAETKQI
+741 
-748 SDTEKQELVDDVLSH
+748 DDVLEQSDLSEDEQETLSLMQEFTVDENSNSQKGLLVSEEYKQVQAADVLAK
-763 FGFNTAKT
+763 FGFSSIKES
-771 ADEIPESFDDINAQL
+771 DEIPEDLDSINAQL
-786 ASMFG
+786 ESLFG
-791 NALSAQVRV
+791 NALSA
-800 YDHL
+800 

>member
-1 MGQPKKKFKLNM
+1 MGQQKKKFKLNM
-13 MYVLPVLVV
+13 MYVVPVLVII
-22 VGFIVLSYLGSVLL
+22 GFIALCYVGSLLL
-36 MQLNGLPVE
+36 MHLNGLPLE
-45 NAGPFT
+45 KAGPFT

-118 RDNYDKTI
+118 RDSYDKTI
-126 LVGQYKERGRNEYL
+126 LVGQYKEHGRNEYL

-153 TRSGKGVGIV
+153 TRSGKGVGVV

-186 TAGFRAKSGQEV
+186 TSGFRAKSGQEV
-198 YLFAPYDEYEAG
+198 YLFAPYDECESE
-210 RQPGKSAPMRTHRY
+210 RQEGKPAPMRTHRY
-224 NPLGYVSEDP
+224 NPLGYVSSDP

-265 LFRGITL
+265 LFRGITM

-304 MIEKAKAEGR
+304 MIEKAKSEGR

-351 ARVDAATSANDFD
+351 ARVDASTSANDFD
-364 LRDVRKRRMTIYV
+364 LRDVRKKRMTIYV

-427 GKINQLA
+427 GKINQIA

-547 TKPIRCAKIKYFE
+547 TKPIRCGKIKYFE

-567 VDWEVPEIPLVD
+567 VDWQIPEIPLVD
-579 LDEFI
+579 LEEFMQS
-584 KNTKAG
+584 TKAG
-590 AKILTEPATAK
+590 AKILSNTSESENEPADLDQIGK
-601 NEQQTPDIDSIG
+601 N
-613 ADDVPSQDELIN
+613 DVPSQDEIISRLDQIPEN
-625 TLDGMSESGAE
+625 KLVDVISLVKQSSLLNKLSIPELKMNYGGTSEDSKKRMLSDFFESSPDDETLDEVLEQSD
-636 KLKSI
+636 
-641 MKLQAEE
+641 
-648 KRKKMSIS
+648 
-656 ELKLSYGGKSEADKN
+656 LS
-671 QMLADFF
+671 
-678 GSVAEDEDSTATD
+678 EDEQETLSLMQEFTVDE
-691 NIASSNDESSNVA
+691 NSNSQKGLLV
-704 ANDDAT
+704 
-710 ASMSEEEKET
+710 SEEY
-720 LALMKGLAVE
+720 
-730 EPSEAP
+730 
-736 VAPAP
+736 
-741 KAETKQI
+741 KQV
-748 SDTEKQELVDDVLSH
+748 QAADVLAK
-763 FGFNTAKT
+763 FGFSSIKES
-771 ADEIPESFDDINAQL
+771 DEIPEDLDSINAQL
-786 ASMFG
+786 ESLFG
-791 NALSAQVRV
+791 NALSA
-800 YDHL
+800 

>member
-1 MGQPKKKFKLNM
+1 MGQKKKFHLNM
-13 MYVLPVLVV
+13 WYVLPILAI
-22 VGFIVLSYLGSVLL
+22 VGFIGLSYLGSVLL

-62 PVKSVRLTVI
+62 PVKSVRLSVI
-72 FCAAFPFLVSAG
+72 FCAAFPFLCCIG
-84 IAVLFYITKYKPRA
+84 LAVLVYLSKSKQRS
-98 LHGDARFATYM
+98 LHGDARFATYQ

-118 RDNYDKTI
+118 RDDYDKTI
-126 LVGQYKERGRNEYL
+126 LVGQYNEHGKKEYL

-186 TAGFRAKSGQEV
+186 TAGFRSKSGQEV

-210 RQPGKSAPMRTHRY
+210 RQSGKSAPMRTHRY
-224 NPLGYVSEDP
+224 NPFDYISDDP
-234 VDRIGDID
+234 ANRMGDID

-290 SSGYGKALPEHLNE
+290 SSGYGKALPDHLNE
-304 MIEKAKAEGR
+304 MIEKAKSEGR

-351 ARVDAATSANDFD
+351 PRVDAATSASDFD
-364 LRDVRKRRMTIYV
+364 LRDVRKKKMTIYV

-396 QLINLNTKTLPQQDK
+396 QLINQNTKTLPQQDK
-411 SLKYQCLMI
+411 SLKYQCLLV

-427 GKINQLA
+427 GKINQIS

-567 VDWEVPEIPLVD
+567 VDWKVPEIPLVD
-579 LDEFI
+579 LDDFI

-648 KRKKMSIS
+648 NRKKMSIS
-656 ELKLSYGGKSEADKN
+656 DLKLFYGGKSETDKN

-691 NIASSNDESSNVA
+691 NIAPLNEESSNAA

-710 ASMSEEEKET
+710 DNISEEEKET

-730 EPSEAP
+730 EPSEVP

-748 SDTEKQELVDDVLSH
+748 SDTEKLELVDDVLSH

-771 ADEIPESFDDINAQL
+771 ADEITENFEDINAQL

-791 NALSAQVRV
+791 NALSA
-800 YDHL
+800 

>member
-1 MGQPKKKFKLNM
+1 MGHPKRKFKLNM
-13 MYVLPVLVV
+13 MYVVPVLVII
-22 VGFIVLSYLGSVLL
+22 GFIALCYVGSLLL
-36 MQLNGLPVE
+36 MHLNGLPLE
-45 NAGPFT
+45 KAGPFT

-62 PVKSVRLTVI
+62 PVKSVRLTVL

-118 RDNYDKTI
+118 RDSYDKTI

-153 TRSGKGVGIV
+153 TRSGKGVGVV

-198 YLFAPYDEYEAG
+198 YLFAPYDECESE
-210 RQPGKSAPMRTHRY
+210 RQEGKPAPMRTHRY
-224 NPLGYVSEDP
+224 NPLGYVSSDP

-265 LFRGITL
+265 LFRGITM

-364 LRDVRKRRMTIYV
+364 LRDVRKKRMTIYV

-427 GKINQLA
+427 GKINQIA

-547 TKPIRCAKIKYFE
+547 TKPIRCGKIKYFE

-567 VDWEVPEIPLVD
+567 VDWQIPEIPLVD
-579 LDEFI
+579 LEEFMQS
-584 KNTKAG
+584 TKAG
-590 AKILTEPATAK
+590 AKILSNTSESENEPADLDQIGK
-601 NEQQTPDIDSIG
+601 N
-613 ADDVPSQDELIN
+613 DVPSQDEIISR
-625 TLDGMSESGAE
+625 LDQIPEN
-636 KLKSI
+636 KLVDVISLVKQSSLLNKLSI
-641 MKLQAEE
+641 P
-648 KRKKMSIS
+648 
-656 ELKLSYGGKSEADKN
+656 ELKMNYGGTSEDSKKR
-671 QMLADFF
+671 MLSDFF
-678 GSVAEDEDSTATD
+678 
-691 NIASSNDESSNVA
+691 ESSP
-704 ANDDAT
+704 DD
-710 ASMSEEEKET
+710 ET
-720 LALMKGLAVE
+720 L
-730 EPSEAP
+730 
-736 VAPAP
+736 
-741 KAETKQI
+741 
-748 SDTEKQELVDDVLSH
+748 DDVLEQSDLSEDEQETLSLMQEFTVDENSQKVGSVSEDYKQVQAADVLAK
-763 FGFNTAKT
+763 FGFSSIKES
-771 ADEIPESFDDINAQL
+771 DEIPEDLDSINAQL
-786 ASMFG
+786 ESLFG
-791 NALSAQVRV
+791 NALSA
-800 YDHL
+800 

>member
-13 MYVLPVLVV
+13 MYVVPVLVII
-22 VGFIVLSYLGSVLL
+22 GFIALCYVGSLLL
-36 MQLNGLPVE
+36 MHLNGLPLDK
-45 NAGPFT
+45 AGPFT

-118 RDNYDKTI
+118 RESYDKTI
-126 LVGQYKERGRNEYL
+126 LVGQYKEHGRNEYL

-153 TRSGKGVGIV
+153 TRSGKGVGVV

-198 YLFAPYDEYEAG
+198 YLFAPYDECATE
-210 RQPGKSAPMRTHRY
+210 RQPGKAAPMRTHRY

-411 SLKYQCLMI
+411 SLKYQ
-420 LDEFTAA
+420 
-427 GKINQLA
+427 
-434 QSISYQAG
+434 
-442 YNMRVLTIIQNKSQL
+442 
-457 EDVYGKPGALTLMSN
+457 
-472 HALMIMY
+472 
-479 APSPVVQS
+479 
-487 DANEYSEMLGYQT
+487 
-500 VKNTSHSRSFGK
+500 
-512 QGSRSDSTSDQKRAL
+512 
-527 MLPQE
+527 
-532 LKEMDMWEEIVSLEH
+532 
-547 TKPIRCAKIKYFE
+547 
-560 DPTFTAR
+560 
-567 VDWEVPEIPLVD
+567 
-579 LDEFI
+579 
-584 KNTKAG
+584 
-590 AKILTEPATAK
+590 
-601 NEQQTPDIDSIG
+601 
-613 ADDVPSQDELIN
+613 
-625 TLDGMSESGAE
+625 
-636 KLKSI
+636 
-641 MKLQAEE
+641 
-648 KRKKMSIS
+648 
-656 ELKLSYGGKSEADKN
+656 
-671 QMLADFF
+671 
-678 GSVAEDEDSTATD
+678 
-691 NIASSNDESSNVA
+691 
-704 ANDDAT
+704 
-710 ASMSEEEKET
+710 
-720 LALMKGLAVE
+720 
-730 EPSEAP
+730 
-736 VAPAP
+736 
-741 KAETKQI
+741 
-748 SDTEKQELVDDVLSH
+748 
-763 FGFNTAKT
+763 
-771 ADEIPESFDDINAQL
+771 
-786 ASMFG
+786 
-791 NALSAQVRV
+791 
-800 YDHL
+800 

>member
-1 MGQPKKKFKLNM
+1 
-13 MYVLPVLVV
+13 
-22 VGFIVLSYLGSVLL
+22 
-36 MQLNGLPVE
+36 
-45 NAGPFT
+45 
-51 AFRYFPIYKNS
+51 
-62 PVKSVRLTVI
+62 
-72 FCAAFPFLVSAG
+72 
-84 IAVLFYITKYKPRA
+84 
-98 LHGDARFATYM
+98 M

-118 RDNYDKTI
+118 RDSYDKTI
-126 LVGQYKERGRNEYL
+126 LVGQYKERGKNEYL

-198 YLFAPYDEYEAG
+198 YLFAPYDECAAE
-210 RQPGKSAPMRTHRY
+210 RQLGKAAPMRTHRY

-427 GKINQLA
+427 GKINQIA

-567 VDWEVPEIPLVD
+567 VDWKVPEIPLVD

-613 ADDVPSQDELIN
+613 ADDVPTQDELIN

-648 KRKKMSIS
+648 NRKKMSIS
-656 ELKLSYGGKSEADKN
+656 DLKLSYGGKSEADRN
-671 QMLADFF
+671 QLFADFF
-678 GSVAEDEDSTATD
+678 GSGAEDEVSTAAD
-691 NIASSNDESSNVA
+691 NIAPSNEESSNV

-730 EPSEAP
+730 EPSEVP

-748 SDTEKQELVDDVLSH
+748 SDTEKLELVDDVLSH

-771 ADEIPESFDDINAQL
+771 ADEIPENFEDINAQL

-791 NALSAQVRV
+791 NAVSA
-800 YDHL
+800 

>member
-1 MGQPKKKFKLNM
+1 MGQPKRKFKLNM
-13 MYVLPVLVV
+13 MYVVPVLVII
-22 VGFIVLSYLGSVLL
+22 GFIALCYVGSLLL
-36 MQLNGLPVE
+36 MHLNGLPLE
-45 NAGPFT
+45 KAGPFT

-84 IAVLFYITKYKPRA
+84 IAVLFYITKYKPRS

-118 RDNYDKTI
+118 RDSYDKTI
-126 LVGQYKERGRNEYL
+126 LVGQYKEHGRNEYL

-153 TRSGKGVGIV
+153 TRSGKGVGVV

-198 YLFAPYDEYEAG
+198 YLFAPYDECAAE
-210 RQPGKSAPMRTHRY
+210 RQPGKAAPMRTHRY

-364 LRDVRKRRMTIYV
+364 LRDVRKKRMTIYV

-427 GKINQLA
+427 GKINQIA

-547 TKPIRCAKIKYFE
+547 TKPIRCGKIKYFE

-567 VDWEVPEIPLVD
+567 VDWQIPEIPLVD
-579 LDEFI
+579 LEEFMQS
-584 KNTKAG
+584 TKAG
-590 AKILTEPATAK
+590 AKILSNTSESENEPADLDQIGK
-601 NEQQTPDIDSIG
+601 N
-613 ADDVPSQDELIN
+613 DVPSQDEIISRLDQIPEN
-625 TLDGMSESGAE
+625 TLGDVISLVKQSSPLN
-636 KLKSI
+636 KLGI
-641 MKLQAEE
+641 P
-648 KRKKMSIS
+648 
-656 ELKLSYGGKSEADKN
+656 ELKMNYGGTSEDSKKR
-671 QMLADFF
+671 MLSDFF
-678 GSVAEDEDSTATD
+678 
-691 NIASSNDESSNVA
+691 ESSP
-704 ANDDAT
+704 DD
-710 ASMSEEEKET
+710 ET
-720 LALMKGLAVE
+720 L
-730 EPSEAP
+730 
-736 VAPAP
+736 
-741 KAETKQI
+741 
-748 SDTEKQELVDDVLSH
+748 DDVLEQSDLSEDEQETLSLMQEFTSTVNSQKVGSVSEDYKQVQAADVLAK
-763 FGFNTAKT
+763 FGFSSIKES
-771 ADEIPESFDDINAQL
+771 DEIPEDLDSINAQL
-786 ASMFG
+786 EALFG
-791 NALSAQVRV
+791 NALSA
-800 YDHL
+800 

>member
-13 MYVLPVLVV
+13 MYVVPVLVII
-22 VGFIVLSYLGSVLL
+22 GFIALCYVGSLLL
-36 MQLNGLPVE
+36 MHLNGLPLE
-45 NAGPFT
+45 KAGPFT

-118 RDNYDKTI
+118 RDSYDKTI
-126 LVGQYKERGRNEYL
+126 LVGQYKEHGRNEYL

-153 TRSGKGVGIV
+153 TRSGKGVGVV

-186 TAGFRAKSGQEV
+186 TSGFRAKSGQEV
-198 YLFAPYDEYEAG
+198 YLFAPYDECESE
-210 RQPGKSAPMRTHRY
+210 RQEGKPAPMRTHRY
-224 NPLGYVSEDP
+224 NPLGYVSSDP

-265 LFRGITL
+265 LFRGITM

-364 LRDVRKRRMTIYV
+364 LRDVRKKRMTIYV

-427 GKINQLA
+427 GKINQIA

-547 TKPIRCAKIKYFE
+547 TKPIRCGKIKYFE

-567 VDWEVPEIPLVD
+567 VDWQIPEIPLVD
-579 LDEFI
+579 LEEFMQS
-584 KNTKAG
+584 TKAG
-590 AKILTEPATAK
+590 AKILSNTSESENETADLDQIGK
-601 NEQQTPDIDSIG
+601 N
-613 ADDVPSQDELIN
+613 DVPSQDEIISR
-625 TLDGMSESGAE
+625 LDQIPEN
-636 KLKSI
+636 KLVDVISLVKQSSLLNKLSI
-641 MKLQAEE
+641 P
-648 KRKKMSIS
+648 
-656 ELKLSYGGKSEADKN
+656 ELKMNYGGTSEDSKKR
-671 QMLADFF
+671 MLSDFF
-678 GSVAEDEDSTATD
+678 
-691 NIASSNDESSNVA
+691 ESSP
-704 ANDDAT
+704 DD
-710 ASMSEEEKET
+710 ET
-720 LALMKGLAVE
+720 M
-730 EPSEAP
+730 
-736 VAPAP
+736 
-741 KAETKQI
+741 
-748 SDTEKQELVDDVLSH
+748 DDVLEQSDLSEDEQETLSLMQEFTVDENSNSQKGLLVSEEYKQVQAADVLAK
-763 FGFNTAKT
+763 FGFSSIKES
-771 ADEIPESFDDINAQL
+771 DEIPEDLDSINAQL
-786 ASMFG
+786 ESLFG
-791 NALSAQVRV
+791 NALSA
-800 YDHL
+800 

>member
-13 MYVLPVLVV
+13 MYVVPVLVII
-22 VGFIVLSYLGSVLL
+22 GFIALCYVGSLLL
-36 MQLNGLPVE
+36 MHLNGLPLE
-45 NAGPFT
+45 KAGPFT

-118 RDNYDKTI
+118 RDSYDKTI
-126 LVGQYKERGRNEYL
+126 LVGQYKEHDRNEYL

-153 TRSGKGVGIV
+153 TRSGKGVGVV

-179 KLENFDK
+179 KLENFYK

-198 YLFAPYDEYEAG
+198 YLFAPYDECESE
-210 RQPGKSAPMRTHRY
+210 RQRGKPAPMRTHRY
-224 NPLGYVSEDP
+224 NPLGYVSSDP

-265 LFRGITL
+265 LFRGITM

-364 LRDVRKRRMTIYV
+364 LRDVRKKRMTIYV

-427 GKINQLA
+427 GKINQIA

-547 TKPIRCAKIKYFE
+547 TKPIRCGKIKYFE

-567 VDWEVPEIPLVD
+567 VDWQIPEIPLVD
-579 LDEFI
+579 LEEFMQS
-584 KNTKAG
+584 TKAG
-590 AKILTEPATAK
+590 AKILSNTSESENEPADLDQIGK
-601 NEQQTPDIDSIG
+601 N
-613 ADDVPSQDELIN
+613 DVPSQDEIISRLDQIPEN
-625 TLDGMSESGAE
+625 KLVDVISLVKQSSLLNKLSIPELRMNYGGTSEDSKKRMLSDFFESSPDDETLDEVLEQSD
-636 KLKSI
+636 
-641 MKLQAEE
+641 
-648 KRKKMSIS
+648 
-656 ELKLSYGGKSEADKN
+656 LS
-671 QMLADFF
+671 
-678 GSVAEDEDSTATD
+678 EDEQETLSLMQEFTVDE
-691 NIASSNDESSNVA
+691 NSNSQKGLLV
-704 ANDDAT
+704 
-710 ASMSEEEKET
+710 SEEY
-720 LALMKGLAVE
+720 
-730 EPSEAP
+730 
-736 VAPAP
+736 
-741 KAETKQI
+741 KQV
-748 SDTEKQELVDDVLSH
+748 QAADVLAK
-763 FGFNTAKT
+763 FGFSSIKES
-771 ADEIPESFDDINAQL
+771 DEIPEDLDSINAQL
-786 ASMFG
+786 ESLFG
-791 NALSAQVRV
+791 NALSA
-800 YDHL
+800 

>member
-13 MYVLPVLVV
+13 MYVVPVLVII
-22 VGFIVLSYLGSVLL
+22 GFIALCYVGSLLL
-36 MQLNGLPVE
+36 MHLNGLPLDK
-45 NAGPFT
+45 AGPFT

-72 FCAAFPFLVSAG
+72 FCAAFPFLCCIG
-84 IAVLFYITKYKPRA
+84 LAVLVYLSKSKQRS
-98 LHGDARFATYM
+98 LHGDARFATYQ

-118 RDNYDKTI
+118 RDDYDKTI
-126 LVGQYKERGRNEYL
+126 LVGQYNEHGKKEYL

-224 NPLGYVSEDP
+224 NPFDYISDDP
-234 VDRIGDID
+234 ANRMGDID

-351 ARVDAATSANDFD
+351 PRVDAATSASDFD
-364 LRDVRKRRMTIYV
+364 LRDVRKKKMTIYV

-396 QLINLNTKTLPQQDK
+396 QLINQNTKTLPQQDK
-411 SLKYQCLMI
+411 SLKYQCLLV

-427 GKINQLA
+427 GKINQIS

-500 VKNTSHSRSFGK
+500 VKSTSHSRSFGK

-567 VDWEVPEIPLVD
+567 VDWDVPDIPLVD
-579 LDEFI
+579 LEEFL
-584 KNTKAG
+584 KTTKAG
-590 AKILTEPATAK
+590 AQILTQNTAP
-601 NEQQTPDIDSIG
+601 QTPQDAADISKLG
-613 ADDVPSQDELIN
+613 QDDEPSQDEII
-625 TLDGMSESGAE
+625 TKLDGIKEDKLSSLVSTVSKE
-636 KLKSI
+636 KAA
-641 MKLQAEE
+641 Q
-648 KRKKMSIS
+648 KMTIP
-656 ELKLSYGGKSEADKN
+656 ELKLNYGGKSEADRN
-671 QMLADFF
+671 QLFADFF

-691 NIASSNDESSNVA
+691 NIASSNDESSNAA

-710 ASMSEEEKET
+710 DNISEEEKET

-771 ADEIPESFDDINAQL
+771 ADEIPENFEDINAQL

-791 NALSAQVRV
+791 NALSA
-800 YDHL
+800 

>member
-1 MGQPKKKFKLNM
+1 
-13 MYVLPVLVV
+13 MYVVPVLVII
-22 VGFIVLSYLGSVLL
+22 GFIALCYVGSLLL
-36 MQLNGLPVE
+36 MHLNGLPLE
-45 NAGPFT
+45 KAGPFT

-84 IAVLFYITKYKPRA
+84 IAVLFYITKYKPRS

-198 YLFAPYDEYEAG
+198 YLFAPYDECAAE
-210 RQPGKSAPMRTHRY
+210 RQPGKAAPMRTHRY

-364 LRDVRKRRMTIYV
+364 LRDVRKKRMTIYV

-427 GKINQLA
+427 GKINQIA

-547 TKPIRCAKIKYFE
+547 TKPIRCGKIKYFE

-567 VDWEVPEIPLVD
+567 VDWKVPEIPLVD
-579 LDEFI
+579 LEEFMQS
-584 KNTKAG
+584 TKAG
-590 AKILTEPATAK
+590 AKILSNTSESENEPADLDQIGK
-601 NEQQTPDIDSIG
+601 N
-613 ADDVPSQDELIN
+613 DVPSQDEIISR
-625 TLDGMSESGAE
+625 LDQIPEN
-636 KLKSI
+636 KLVDVISLVKQSSPLN
-641 MKLQAEE
+641 KLG
-648 KRKKMSIS
+648 IP
-656 ELKLSYGGKSEADKN
+656 ELKMNYGGTSEDSKKR
-671 QMLADFF
+671 MLSDFF
-678 GSVAEDEDSTATD
+678 
-691 NIASSNDESSNVA
+691 ESSP
-704 ANDDAT
+704 DD
-710 ASMSEEEKET
+710 ET
-720 LALMKGLAVE
+720 L
-730 EPSEAP
+730 
-736 VAPAP
+736 
-741 KAETKQI
+741 
-748 SDTEKQELVDDVLSH
+748 DDVLEQSDLSEDEQETLSLMQEFTVDVNSQKVGSVSEDYKQVQAADVLAK
-763 FGFNTAKT
+763 FGFSSIKES
-771 ADEIPESFDDINAQL
+771 DEIPEDLDSINAQL
-786 ASMFG
+786 ESLFG
-791 NALSAQVRV
+791 NALSA
-800 YDHL
+800 

>member
-1 MGQPKKKFKLNM
+1 MGHPKRKFKLNM
-13 MYVLPVLVV
+13 MYVVPVLVII
-22 VGFIVLSYLGSVLL
+22 GFIALCYVGSLLL
-36 MQLNGLPVE
+36 MHLNGLPLE
-45 NAGPFT
+45 KAGPFT

-118 RDNYDKTI
+118 RDSYDKTI
-126 LVGQYKERGRNEYL
+126 LVGQYKEHGRNEYL

-153 TRSGKGVGIV
+153 TRSGKGVGVV

-198 YLFAPYDEYEAG
+198 YLFAPYDECESE
-210 RQPGKSAPMRTHRY
+210 RQEGKPAPMRTHRY
-224 NPLGYVSEDP
+224 NPLGYVSSDP

-265 LFRGITL
+265 LFRGITM

-364 LRDVRKRRMTIYV
+364 LRDVRKKRMTIYV

-427 GKINQLA
+427 GKINQIA

-547 TKPIRCAKIKYFE
+547 TKPIRCGKIKYFE

-567 VDWEVPEIPLVD
+567 VDWQIPEIPLVD
-579 LDEFI
+579 LEEFMQS
-584 KNTKAG
+584 TKAG
-590 AKILTEPATAK
+590 AKILSNTSESENESADLDQIGK
-601 NEQQTPDIDSIG
+601 N
-613 ADDVPSQDELIN
+613 DVPSQDEIISR
-625 TLDGMSESGAE
+625 LDQIPEN
-636 KLKSI
+636 KLGDV
-641 MKLQAEE
+641 
-648 KRKKMSIS
+648 IS
-656 ELKLSYGGKSEADKN
+656 L
-671 QMLADFF
+671 
-678 GSVAEDEDSTATD
+678 V
-691 NIASSNDESSNVA
+691 
-704 ANDDAT
+704 
-710 ASMSEEEKET
+710 
-720 LALMKGLAVE
+720 
-730 EPSEAP
+730 
-736 VAPAP
+736 
-741 KAETKQI
+741 KQI
-748 SDTEKQELVDDVLSH
+748 SPLNKLGIPELKMNYGGTSEDSKKRMLSDFFESSPEDETSDEVLEQSDLSEDEQETLSLMQEFTVNENSQKVGSVSEDYKQVQATDVLAQ
-763 FGFNTAKT
+763 FGFSSIKES
-771 ADEIPESFDDINAQL
+771 DEIPEDLDSINAQL
-786 ASMFG
+786 ESLFG
-791 NALSAQVRV
+791 NALSA
-800 YDHL
+800 

>member
-1 MGQPKKKFKLNM
+1 
-13 MYVLPVLVV
+13 MYVVPVLVIIV
-22 VGFIVLSYLGSVLL
+22 FIALCYVGSLLL
-36 MQLNGLPVE
+36 MHLNGLPLDK
-45 NAGPFT
+45 AGPFT

-118 RDNYDKTI
+118 RESYDKTI
-126 LVGQYKERGRNEYL
+126 LVGQYKEHGRNEYL

-153 TRSGKGVGIV
+153 TRSGKGVGVV

-198 YLFAPYDEYEAG
+198 YLFAPYDECATE
-210 RQPGKSAPMRTHRY
+210 RQPGKAAPMRTHRY

-364 LRDVRKRRMTIYV
+364 LRDVRKKRMTIYV

-427 GKINQLA
+427 GKINQIA

-560 DPTFTAR
+560 DSTFTAR
-567 VDWEVPEIPLVD
+567 VDWKVPEIPLVD
-579 LDEFI
+579 LEEFMQS
-584 KNTKAG
+584 TKAG
-590 AKILTEPATAK
+590 AKILSNTSESENEPADLDQIGK
-601 NEQQTPDIDSIG
+601 N
-613 ADDVPSQDELIN
+613 DVPSQDEIISRLDQIPEN
-625 TLDGMSESGAE
+625 TLGDVISLVKQSSPLN
-636 KLKSI
+636 KLGI
-641 MKLQAEE
+641 P
-648 KRKKMSIS
+648 
-656 ELKLSYGGKSEADKN
+656 ELKMNYGGTSEDSKKR
-671 QMLADFF
+671 MLSDFF
-678 GSVAEDEDSTATD
+678 
-691 NIASSNDESSNVA
+691 ESSP
-704 ANDDAT
+704 DD
-710 ASMSEEEKET
+710 ET
-720 LALMKGLAVE
+720 L
-730 EPSEAP
+730 
-736 VAPAP
+736 
-741 KAETKQI
+741 
-748 SDTEKQELVDDVLSH
+748 DDVLEQSDLSEDEQETLSLMQEFTVDVNSQKVGSVSEEYKQVQAADVLAK
-763 FGFNTAKT
+763 FGFSSIKES
-771 ADEIPESFDDINAQL
+771 DEIPEDLDSINAQL
-786 ASMFG
+786 ESLFG
-791 NALSAQVRV
+791 NALSA
-800 YDHL
+800 

>member
-1 MGQPKKKFKLNM
+1 
-13 MYVLPVLVV
+13 
-22 VGFIVLSYLGSVLL
+22 
-36 MQLNGLPVE
+36 
-45 NAGPFT
+45 
-51 AFRYFPIYKNS
+51 
-62 PVKSVRLTVI
+62 
-72 FCAAFPFLVSAG
+72 
-84 IAVLFYITKYKPRA
+84 
-98 LHGDARFATYM
+98 M

-118 RDNYDKTI
+118 RDSYDKTI
-126 LVGQYKERGRNEYL
+126 LVGQYKEHGRNEYL

-153 TRSGKGVGIV
+153 TRSGKGVGVV

-198 YLFAPYDEYEAG
+198 YLFAPYDECATE
-210 RQPGKSAPMRTHRY
+210 RQPGKAAPMRTHRY

-427 GKINQLA
+427 GKINQIA

-625 TLDGMSESGAE
+625 TLDVMPENDAE

-656 ELKLSYGGKSEADKN
+656 ELKLSYG
-671 QMLADFF
+671 
-678 GSVAEDEDSTATD
+678 
-691 NIASSNDESSNVA
+691 
-704 ANDDAT
+704 
-710 ASMSEEEKET
+710 
-720 LALMKGLAVE
+720 
-730 EPSEAP
+730 
-736 VAPAP
+736 
-741 KAETKQI
+741 
-748 SDTEKQELVDDVLSH
+748 
-763 FGFNTAKT
+763 
-771 ADEIPESFDDINAQL
+771 
-786 ASMFG
+786 
-791 NALSAQVRV
+791 
-800 YDHL
+800 

>member
-1 MGQPKKKFKLNM
+1 MGQPKRKFKLNM
-13 MYVLPVLVV
+13 MYVVPVLVII
-22 VGFIVLSYLGSVLL
+22 GFIALCYVGSLLL
-36 MQLNGLPVE
+36 MHLNGLPLE
-45 NAGPFT
+45 KAGPFT

-84 IAVLFYITKYKPRA
+84 IAVLFYITKYKPRS

-118 RDNYDKTI
+118 RDIYDKTI
-126 LVGQYKERGRNEYL
+126 LVGQYKEHGRNEYL

-198 YLFAPYDEYEAG
+198 YLFAPYDECAAE
-210 RQPGKSAPMRTHRY
+210 RQPGKAAPMRTHRY

-364 LRDVRKRRMTIYV
+364 LRDVRKKRMTIYV

-427 GKINQLA
+427 GKINQIA

-567 VDWEVPEIPLVD
+567 VDWQIPEIPLVD
-579 LDEFI
+579 LEEFMQS
-584 KNTKAG
+584 TKAG
-590 AKILTEPATAK
+590 AKILSNTSESENEPADLDQIGK
-601 NEQQTPDIDSIG
+601 N
-613 ADDVPSQDELIN
+613 DVPSQDEIISRLDQIPEN
-625 TLDGMSESGAE
+625 TLGDVISLVKQSSPLN
-636 KLKSI
+636 KLGI
-641 MKLQAEE
+641 P
-648 KRKKMSIS
+648 
-656 ELKLSYGGKSEADKN
+656 ELKMNYGGTSEDSKKR
-671 QMLADFF
+671 MLSDFF
-678 GSVAEDEDSTATD
+678 DS
-691 NIASSNDESSNVA
+691 SP
-704 ANDDAT
+704 DD
-710 ASMSEEEKET
+710 ET
-720 LALMKGLAVE
+720 L
-730 EPSEAP
+730 
-736 VAPAP
+736 
-741 KAETKQI
+741 
-748 SDTEKQELVDDVLSH
+748 DDVLEQSDLSEDEQETLSLMQEFTVDVNSQKVGSVSEDYKQVQAADVLAK
-763 FGFNTAKT
+763 FGFSSIKES
-771 ADEIPESFDDINAQL
+771 DEIPEDLDSINAQL
-786 ASMFG
+786 ESLFG
-791 NALSAQVRV
+791 NALSA
-800 YDHL
+800 

>member
-1 MGQPKKKFKLNM
+1 MGQKKKFHLNM
-13 MYVLPVLVV
+13 WYVLPILAI
-22 VGFIVLSYLGSVLL
+22 VGFIGLSYLGSVLL

-62 PVKSVRLTVI
+62 PVKSVRLSVI
-72 FCAAFPFLVSAG
+72 FCAAFPFLCCIG
-84 IAVLFYITKYKPRA
+84 LAVLVYLSKSKQRS
-98 LHGDARFATYM
+98 LHGDARFATYQ

-118 RDNYDKTI
+118 RDDYDKTI
-126 LVGQYKERGRNEYL
+126 LVGQYNEHGKKEYL

-224 NPLGYVSEDP
+224 NPFDYISDDP
-234 VDRIGDID
+234 ANRMGDID

-351 ARVDAATSANDFD
+351 PRVDAATSASDFD
-364 LRDVRKRRMTIYV
+364 LRDVRKKKMTIYV

-396 QLINLNTKTLPQQDK
+396 QLINQNTKTLPQQDK
-411 SLKYQCLMI
+411 SLKYQCLLV

-427 GKINQLA
+427 GKINQIA

-500 VKNTSHSRSFGK
+500 VKSTSHSRSFGK

-567 VDWEVPEIPLVD
+567 VDWDVPDIPLVD
-579 LDEFI
+579 LEEFL
-584 KNTKAG
+584 KTTKAG
-590 AKILTEPATAK
+590 SQILTQNTAP
-601 NEQQTPDIDSIG
+601 QTPQDAADISKLG
-613 ADDVPSQDELIN
+613 QDDEPSQDEII
-625 TLDGMSESGAE
+625 TKLDGIKEDKLSSLVSTVSKE
-636 KLKSI
+636 K
-641 MKLQAEE
+641 AA
-648 KRKKMSIS
+648 RKMTIP
-656 ELKLSYGGKSEADKN
+656 ELKLNYGGNDEEAKK
-671 QMLADFF
+671 QMFSDLF
-678 GSVAEDEDSTATD
+678 GSEIPATKTDDSASNEQSVAVDTSTENMSEDEL
-691 NIASSNDESSNVA
+691 
-704 ANDDAT
+704 
-710 ASMSEEEKET
+710 ET
-720 LALMKGLAVE
+720 LAAVNE
-730 EPSEAP
+730 F
-736 VAPAP
+736 
-741 KAETKQI
+741 
-748 SDTEKQELVDDVLSH
+748 SDTENESSHEETSAKAEPLSH
-763 FGFNTAKT
+763 DEQLSLAEKIKTQFGFRSFSEH
-771 ADEIPESFDDINAQL
+771 DEIPDDVECINAQL
-786 ASMFG
+786 ASLLG
-791 NALSAQVRV
+791 NSMSA
-800 YDHL
+800 